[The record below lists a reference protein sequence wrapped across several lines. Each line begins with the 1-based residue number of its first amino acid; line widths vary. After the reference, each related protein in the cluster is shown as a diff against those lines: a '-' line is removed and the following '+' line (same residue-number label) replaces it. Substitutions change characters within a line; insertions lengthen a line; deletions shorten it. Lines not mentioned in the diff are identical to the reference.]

1 VIEQYTI
8 TTTPKYNFPQPTIDT
23 TLPQRFVEQSIHSL
37 KQVKPS
43 AFQLNQQTF
52 QQFRIF
58 EQHPSHLQLNRTPIT
73 LKPNHQETIIAAVD
87 TSTIKIGE
95 TSTGIIIAI
104 RGATVWKRKRNY
116 RYTRLGPFIFHITEE
131 NKREVYNT
139 LEKAYFNTY
148 YASSHQASPT
158 LLQMPTRLACI
169 LERWLQTMLAKT
181 VSQGLI
187 LFDGSLTSGTPDTPA
202 QRMKEILSIARKNSN
217 TVLAFS
223 KMTSLR
229 VNGYL
234 ITDQLPN
241 HEPPYLLETTGL
253 RFKPP
258 IVMLGDIYVARL
270 NKANYAFRLDID
282 RETPLQH
289 RMEALEKL
297 LGNDLYM
304 QGYPETLRLA
314 HILCTF
320 TANEVLAMQHFITR
334 KHGIQ
339 MINRPDM
346 HKLLFGPFGKGEI
359 YS

>member
-1 VIEQYTI
+1 MQS
-8 TTTPKYNFPQPTIDT
+8 
-23 TLPQRFVEQSIHSL
+23 QR
-37 KQVKPS
+37 
-43 AFQLNQQTF
+43 FQLNQQTF
-52 QQFRIF
+52 QQYHTL
-58 EQHPSHLQLNRTPIT
+58 EQHPSHLQLNRTPIV
-73 LKPNHQETIIAAVD
+73 LKPNHQEATIAAID

-95 TSTGIIIAI
+95 TATGIIIAI
-104 RGATVWKRKRNY
+104 RGATTWKQNRNY

-131 NKREVYNT
+131 NKNEVYNT
-139 LEKAYFNTY
+139 LERAYFNTY
-148 YASSHQASPT
+148 SNRQASPHLT
-158 LLQMPTRLACI
+158 QMPTRLASL

-181 VSQGLI
+181 VNNGLI
-187 LFDGSLTSGTPDTPA
+187 LFDGSLTSGTFDTPV
-202 QRMKEILSIARKNSN
+202 QRMKDILSLARRNKS

-223 KMTSLR
+223 KVTSLR
-229 VNGYL
+229 ANGYL
-234 ITDQLPN
+234 ITEQLPN

-258 IVMLGDIYVARL
+258 MITLGDVYVARL

-289 RMEALEKL
+289 RMAAVEKL

-304 QGYPETLRLA
+304 QGYPETLRLS

-320 TANEVLAMQHFITR
+320 TANEVLAMKHFITR

-339 MINRPDM
+339 IINRPDM
-346 HKLLFGPFGKGEI
+346 HRLLFGPFGKGEI